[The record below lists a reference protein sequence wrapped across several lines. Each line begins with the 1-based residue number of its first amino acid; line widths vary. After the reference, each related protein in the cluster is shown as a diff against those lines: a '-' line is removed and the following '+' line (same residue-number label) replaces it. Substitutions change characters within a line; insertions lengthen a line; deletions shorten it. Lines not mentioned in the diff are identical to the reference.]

1 MTGGPLLYV
10 HPYGHVLDELVPMG
24 AVALVNRCE
33 VDKRGR
39 YAWELTEAEVAT
51 AGCLAMDLHWYF
63 SVEAVG
69 WIAAHCKRLRPDL
82 PIVLGGIT
90 ASFYARHL
98 LSVFPV
104 DYVVQGD
111 GEQCFPVLVQALCEG
126 RTPPPLPNVWTR
138 QGPPPA
144 LSPVPAPVYD
154 DNDYLDLSWF
164 PTLRQD
170 TAAAHRRY
178 AAAPFWGLMDRFH
191 PYLPLNRGCRFPC
204 GVCFGS
210 WQRDVFGHGQVDRSV
225 AALARGLD
233 AVEAHPDYRFV
244 NLTAGTEDIR
254 RLRDYRPAL
263 GRRRALGAYLMHFC
277 ALPDEADLQLLL
289 DAFDRVC
296 VDFTNP
302 DELPLPLRAAGM
314 DARAAQDRIAALCVA
329 AEGEERLRVG
339 VSFLSTEPHPFKDRL
354 RALGLSRLELKE
366 NSEWALPRPD
376 LRTLGEVRGSEER
389 EAAKTAQAE
398 GFRAVS
404 RGHAR
409 YLLARAASPGLH
421 PLLDQSVL
429 QRVDGAPVVALSVPP
444 RVAPWLSVYQ
454 ARFRRWHVTTLET
467 VELRLCPTGDPVEA
481 AGLRP
486 VRTWGPD
493 LGEVRVE
500 PALDGLRLSWRG
512 PVPAGAT
519 GLVLRALCQAEE
531 GILLDPAE
539 VEGLPHLVLPL
550 SADPAGQPGA
560 ARQVTVTGTLS
571 SARCVLRWQ
580 AHEHRWH
587 GSELRPP
594 TPFDPAP
601 AAELQGPQD
610 KVDRPWPDDAPAQD
624 LARAALSALVAPWA
638 GRLVVAEARWA
649 CLDLEDGQGPP
660 LRVFLLPPGRDPCAH
675 AGPRGRLVVQ
685 GARQGGIPGPVWA
698 AVVAALGAR

>member
-39 YAWELTEAEVAT
+39 YAWELTEDEVAT

-98 LSVFPV
+98 LRVFPV

-111 GEQCFPVLVQALCEG
+111 GEQCFPALVAALCAG
-126 RTPPPLPNVWTR
+126 RSPPPLPNVWTR
-138 QGPPPA
+138 QGPPPG
-144 LSPVPAPVYD
+144 LSPVPAHVYD

-164 PTLRQD
+164 PTLRAD
-170 TAAAHRRY
+170 TIAAHQAY
-178 AAAPFWGLMDRFH
+178 ADAPFWGLMDRFH

-210 WQRDVFGHGQVDRSV
+210 WQKDVFGHGQVDRSV
-225 AALARGLD
+225 QALARGLD

-314 DARAAQDRIAALCVA
+314 DVGAAQDRIAALCEA

-339 VSFLSTEPHPFKDRL
+339 VSFLSTDPHPFKDRL
-354 RALGLSRLELKE
+354 RGLGLSRLELKE

-389 EAAKTAQAE
+389 EAAKAAQAE

-409 YLLARAASPGLH
+409 TLLARAASPGLH

-429 QRVDGAPVVALSVPP
+429 QRVDGAPVVPLSVPDA
-444 RVAPWLSVYQ
+444 VAPWLAAYQ
-454 ARFRRWHVTTLET
+454 ARFRRWHVTTLEE
-467 VELRLCPTGDPVEA
+467 VALVLCPTGDPVDQ
-481 AGLRP
+481 AGPQP

-493 LGEVRVE
+493 LGPVQVE
-500 PALDGLRLSWRG
+500 PSLDGLRLSWQG

-519 GLVLRALCQAEE
+519 ALVLRARCRVDDAH
-531 GILLDPAE
+531 LLDPARI
-539 VEGLPHLVLPL
+539 EGLPHLVLPL
-550 SADPAGQPGA
+550 SADPGAPPGA
-560 ARQVTVTGTLS
+560 TREITLTGTLS
-571 SARCVLRWQ
+571 SASCALRWEGR
-580 AHEHRWH
+580 EHRWTA
-587 GSELRPP
+587 SALRPA

-601 AAELQGPQD
+601 APALQGPED
-610 KVDRPWPDDAPAQD
+610 KVEAPWPDDGPARR
-624 LARAALSALVAPWA
+624 LAEAVQAGLSAPWT
-638 GRLVVAEARWA
+638 GRLVEAQPRWA
-649 CLDLEDGQGPP
+649 CLDLDDGQGSP
-660 LRVFLLPPGRDPCAH
+660 LRIFLLPPGQDPCAH
-675 AGPRGRLVVQ
+675 AGARGRLLVS
-685 GARQGGIPGPVWA
+685 GEWQGGLPDAVRT
-698 AVVAALGAR
+698 AVVAALGGR